1 MALTSPGII
10 KAAND
15 LLVKI
20 GPEVAAVKQFAYDCS
35 DAVEDYGQKVRVAM
49 VTGGTSEDF
58 SAGNYEHETGSLTDV
73 FVTLDRQ
80 PKSTIA
86 LSGKDVL
93 ELANAPFWNK
103 VAEAGRNSIANS
115 VETAI
120 KTAMATALASITK
133 ETTALGT
140 LTLAKLSGLR
150 GKCKGKIGD
159 TVLVLSPDKFDE
171 ALGLFDSSVYGG
183 TEAVRGGVIPNLY
196 GFKSVVRMEL
206 PDYTPAAEGTQAV
219 ASTAALIPSNA
230 IAVATRAV
238 AVGDESCYSEI
249 GTQSDENGFAITV
262 MRHGSA
268 ASGKGFLNVTALVGA
283 TVVDAANIVL
293 FK

>member
-49 VTGGTSEDF
+49 VNGGTSENF
-58 SAGNYEHETGSLTDV
+58 SASADYEHETGSLTDV
-73 FVTLDRQ
+73 FVTLDKQ

-86 LSGKDVL
+86 ITGKDVL
-93 ELANAPFWNK
+93 ELANAPFWNR
-103 VAEAGRNSIANS
+103 VAEAGRNAIANA
-115 VETAI
+115 VEKSIGDAI
-120 KTAMATALASITK
+120 TTALASITK
-133 ETTALGT
+133 ESTALGT
-140 LTLAKLSGLR
+140 LTLAKLAGLR
-150 GKCKGKIGD
+150 SKCKGKIGD

-206 PDYTPAAEGTQAV
+206 PKYDGEST

-238 AVGDESCYSEI
+238 AVGEESCYSEI
-249 GTQSDENGFAITV
+249 GTQADENGFAITV

-268 ASGKGFLNVTALVGA
+268 AKGKGYLNVTALVGA

>member
-49 VTGGTSEDF
+49 VTGGTSENF
-58 SAGNYEHETGSLTDV
+58 SQSANYEHETGSLSDV
-73 FVTLDRQ
+73 FVTLDKQ

-103 VAEAGRNSIANS
+103 VAEAGRNAIANA
-115 VETAI
+115 VEGSISDAITA
-120 KTAMATALASITK
+120 ALESITK

-140 LTLAKLSGLR
+140 LTLAKLAGLR

-159 TVLVLSPDKFDE
+159 TVLVLSPEKFDE

-196 GFKSVVRMEL
+196 GFKAVVRMEL
-206 PDYTPAAEGTQAV
+206 PKYDGTST

-249 GTQSDENGFAITV
+249 GTQADENGFAITV

-268 ASGKGFLNVTALVGA
+268 ATGKGFLNVTALVGA

>member
-35 DAVEDYGQKVRVAM
+35 DAVEDFGQKVRVAM
-49 VTGGTSEDF
+49 VNGGTSENF
-58 SAGNYEHETGSLTDV
+58 SASADYEHETGSITDV
-73 FVTLDRQ
+73 FVTLDKQ

-93 ELANAPFWNK
+93 ELANAPFWNR
-103 VAEAGRNSIANS
+103 VAEAGRNAIANA
-115 VETAI
+115 VEKSIGDAI
-120 KTAMATALASITK
+120 TTALESITK

-140 LTLAKLSGLR
+140 LTLAKLASLR
-150 GKCKGKIGD
+150 SKCKGKIGD
-159 TVLVLSPDKFDE
+159 TVLVLSPEKFDE

-206 PDYTPAAEGTQAV
+206 PKYDGTST

-238 AVGDESCYSEI
+238 AVGEESCYSEI
-249 GTQSDENGFAITV
+249 GTQADENGFAITV

-268 ASGKGFLNVTALVGA
+268 AKGKGYLNVTALVGA

>member
-20 GPEVAAVKQFAYDCS
+20 GPEVAAIKQFAYDCS

-49 VTGGTSEDF
+49 VSGGTSENF
-58 SAGNYEHETGSLTDV
+58 SQSANYEHETGSLTDV
-73 FVTLDRQ
+73 FVTLDKQ

-93 ELANAPFWNK
+93 ELANSPFWNK
-103 VAEAGRNSIANS
+103 VAEAGRNSIANG
-115 VETAI
+115 VEDAI
-120 KTAMATALASITK
+120 QSAITSALSSITK
-133 ETTALGT
+133 DATAIGS
-140 LTLAKLSGLR
+140 LTLAKLAAFRS
-150 GKCKGKIGD
+150 KCKGKIGD
-159 TVLVLSPDKFDE
+159 TVLVLTPDKFDE

-196 GFKSVVRMEL
+196 GFKAVVRMEL
-206 PDYTPAAEGTQAV
+206 PEYTTSTP
-219 ASTAALIPSNA
+219 STAALIPSNA

-268 ASGKGFLNVTALVGA
+268 ATGKGFLNVTALVGA

>member
-35 DAVEDYGQKVRVAM
+35 DAVEDFGQKVRVAM
-49 VTGGTSEDF
+49 VNGGTSENF
-58 SAGNYEHETGSLTDV
+58 SASADYEHETGSLTDV
-73 FVTLDRQ
+73 FVTLDKQ

-86 LSGKDVL
+86 ITGKDVL
-93 ELANAPFWNK
+93 ELANAPFWNR
-103 VAEAGRNSIANS
+103 VAEAGRNAIANA
-115 VETAI
+115 VEKSIGDAI
-120 KTAMATALASITK
+120 TTALESITK

-140 LTLAKLSGLR
+140 LTLAKLAALR
-150 GKCKGKIGD
+150 SKCKGKIGD
-159 TVLVLSPDKFDE
+159 TVLVLSPEKFDE

-206 PDYTPAAEGTQAV
+206 PKYDGAST

-238 AVGDESCYSEI
+238 AVGEESCYSEI
-249 GTQSDENGFAITV
+249 GTQADENGFAITV

-268 ASGKGFLNVTALVGA
+268 AKGKGYLNVTALVGA

>member
-35 DAVEDYGQKVRVAM
+35 DAVEDFGQKVRVAM
-49 VTGGTSEDF
+49 VNGGTSENF
-58 SAGNYEHETGSLTDV
+58 SASADYEHETGSLTDV
-73 FVTLDRQ
+73 FVTLDKQ

-93 ELANAPFWNK
+93 ELANAPFWNR
-103 VAEAGRNSIANS
+103 VAEAGRNAIANA
-115 VETAI
+115 VEKSIGDAI
-120 KTAMATALASITK
+120 TTALESITK

-140 LTLAKLSGLR
+140 LTLAKLAALR
-150 GKCKGKIGD
+150 SKCKGKIGD
-159 TVLVLSPDKFDE
+159 TVLVLSPEKFDE

-206 PDYTPAAEGTQAV
+206 PKYDGTST

-238 AVGDESCYSEI
+238 AVGEESCYSEI
-249 GTQSDENGFAITV
+249 GTQADENGFAITV

-268 ASGKGFLNVTALVGA
+268 AKGKGYLNVTALVGA

>member
-35 DAVEDYGQKVRVAM
+35 DAVEDFGQKVRVAM
-49 VTGGTSEDF
+49 VNGGTSENF
-58 SAGNYEHETGSLTDV
+58 SASADYEHETGSLTDV
-73 FVTLDRQ
+73 FVTLDKQ

-93 ELANAPFWNK
+93 ELANSPFWNR
-103 VAEAGRNSIANS
+103 VAEAGRNAIANS
-115 VETAI
+115 VEKSIGDAI
-120 KTAMATALASITK
+120 TTALNSITK

-140 LTLAKLSGLR
+140 LTLAKLAALR
-150 GKCKGKIGD
+150 SKCKGKIGD
-159 TVLVLSPDKFDE
+159 TVLVLSPEKFDE

-196 GFKSVVRMEL
+196 GFKAVVRMEL
-206 PDYTPAAEGTQAV
+206 PEYTASTP
-219 ASTAALIPSNA
+219 STAALIPSNA

-249 GTQSDENGFAITV
+249 GTQSDENGFAVTV

-268 ASGKGFLNVTALVGA
+268 ATGKGFLNVTALVGA

>member
-35 DAVEDYGQKVRVAM
+35 DAVEDIGQKVRVAM
-49 VTGGTSEDF
+49 VNGGTSENF
-58 SAGNYEHETGSLTDV
+58 SASADYEHETGSLSDV
-73 FVTLDRQ
+73 FVTLDKQ

-86 LSGKDVL
+86 ITGKDVL
-93 ELANAPFWNK
+93 ELANAPFWNR
-103 VAEAGRNSIANS
+103 VAEAGRNAIANA
-115 VETAI
+115 VEKSIGDAI
-120 KTAMATALASITK
+120 TTALASITK
-133 ETTALGT
+133 DATAIGT
-140 LTLAKLSGLR
+140 LTLAKLANLR
-150 GKCKGKIGD
+150 SKCKGKIGD
-159 TVLVLSPDKFDE
+159 TVLVLSPEKFDE

-206 PDYTPAAEGTQAV
+206 PKYDGEST

-238 AVGDESCYSEI
+238 AVGEESCYSEI
-249 GTQSDENGFAITV
+249 GTQADENGFAITV

-268 ASGKGFLNVTALVGA
+268 ATGKGFLNVTALVGA

>member
-15 LLVKI
+15 LLVKL
-20 GPEVAAVKQFAYDCS
+20 GPEVTAVKQFAYGCY

-49 VTGGTSEDF
+49 VNGGTSENF
-58 SAGNYEHETGSLTDV
+58 SASADYEHETGSITDV
-73 FVTLDRQ
+73 FVTLDKQ

-86 LSGKDVL
+86 LTGKDVL
-93 ELANAPFWNK
+93 ELANAPFWNR
-103 VAEAGRNSIANS
+103 VAEAGRNAIANA
-115 VETAI
+115 VEKSIGDAI
-120 KTAMATALASITK
+120 TTALASITK

-140 LTLAKLSGLR
+140 LTLAKLAALR
-150 GKCKGKIGD
+150 SKCKGKIGD
-159 TVLVLSPDKFDE
+159 TVLVLSPEKFDE

-206 PDYTPAAEGTQAV
+206 PKYDGEST

-238 AVGDESCYSEI
+238 AVGEESCYSEI
-249 GTQSDENGFAITV
+249 GTQADENGFAITV

-268 ASGKGFLNVTALVGA
+268 AKGKGYLNVTALVGA

>member
-35 DAVEDYGQKVRVAM
+35 DAVEDFGQKVRVAM
-49 VTGGTSEDF
+49 VNGGTSENF
-58 SAGNYEHETGSLTDV
+58 GASADYEHETGSLTDV
-73 FVTLDRQ
+73 FVTLDKQ

-93 ELANAPFWNK
+93 ELANAPFWNR
-103 VAEAGRNSIANS
+103 VAEAGRNAIANA
-115 VETAI
+115 VEKSIGDAI
-120 KTAMATALASITK
+120 TTALESITK

-140 LTLAKLSGLR
+140 LTLAKLAALR
-150 GKCKGKIGD
+150 SKCKGKIGD
-159 TVLVLSPDKFDE
+159 TVLVLSPEKFDE

-206 PDYTPAAEGTQAV
+206 PKYDGAST

-238 AVGDESCYSEI
+238 AVGEESCYSEI
-249 GTQSDENGFAITV
+249 GTQADENGFAITV

-268 ASGKGFLNVTALVGA
+268 AKGKGYLNVTALVGA

>member
-35 DAVEDYGQKVRVAM
+35 DAVEDFGQKVRVAM
-49 VTGGTSEDF
+49 VNGGTSEDF
-58 SAGNYEHETGSLTDV
+58 GASADYEHETGSISDV
-73 FVTLDRQ
+73 FVTLDKQ

-86 LSGKDVL
+86 ISGKDVL
-93 ELANAPFWNK
+93 ELANAPFWNR
-103 VAEAGRNSIANS
+103 VAEAGRNAIANA
-115 VETAI
+115 VETSI
-120 KTAMATALASITK
+120 GDAMASALSSITK
-133 ETTALGT
+133 DATALGT
-140 LTLAKLSGLR
+140 LTLAKLANLR

-159 TVLVLSPDKFDE
+159 TVLVLSPEKFDE

-206 PDYTPAAEGTQAV
+206 PKYDGTST
-219 ASTAALIPSNA
+219 ASTAALIPANA

-238 AVGDESCYSEI
+238 AVGEESCYSEI
-249 GTQSDENGFAITV
+249 GTQADENGFAITV

-268 ASGKGFLNVTALVGA
+268 AKGKG
-283 TVVDAANIVL
+283 
-293 FK
+293 

>member
-35 DAVEDYGQKVRVAM
+35 DAVEDFGQKVRVAM
-49 VTGGTSEDF
+49 VNGGTSENF
-58 SAGNYEHETGSLTDV
+58 GASADYEHETGSLTDV
-73 FVTLDRQ
+73 FVTLDKQ

-86 LSGKDVL
+86 ITGKDVL
-93 ELANAPFWNK
+93 ELANAPFWNR
-103 VAEAGRNSIANS
+103 VAEAGRNAIANA
-115 VETAI
+115 VEKSIGDAI
-120 KTAMATALASITK
+120 TTALESITK
-133 ETTALGT
+133 EATALGT
-140 LTLAKLSGLR
+140 LTLAKLAALR
-150 GKCKGKIGD
+150 SKCKGKIGD
-159 TVLVLSPDKFDE
+159 TVLVLSPEKFDE

-206 PDYTPAAEGTQAV
+206 PKYDGTST

-238 AVGDESCYSEI
+238 AVGEESCYSEI
-249 GTQSDENGFAITV
+249 GTQADENGFAITV

-268 ASGKGFLNVTALVGA
+268 AKGKGYLNVTALVGA
-283 TVVDAANIVL
+283 TVVDAADIVL

>member
-49 VTGGTSEDF
+49 VSGGTSENF
-58 SAGNYEHETGSLTDV
+58 GASADYEHETGSISDV
-73 FVTLDRQ
+73 FVTLDKQ

-86 LSGKDVL
+86 ITGKDVL
-93 ELANAPFWNK
+93 ELANAPFWNR
-103 VAEAGRNSIANS
+103 VAEAGRNAIANA
-115 VETAI
+115 VEKSIGDAI
-120 KTAMATALASITK
+120 TNALDSITK
-133 ETTALGT
+133 ESTALGT
-140 LTLAKLSGLR
+140 LTLAKLAALR
-150 GKCKGKIGD
+150 SKCKGKIGD
-159 TVLVLSPDKFDE
+159 TVLVLSPEKFDE

-206 PDYTPAAEGTQAV
+206 PNYADSTP
-219 ASTAALIPSNA
+219 STAALIPSNA

-238 AVGDESCYSEI
+238 AVGEESCYSEI
-249 GTQSDENGFAITV
+249 GTQADENGFAITV

-268 ASGKGFLNVTALVGA
+268 AKGKGYLNVTALVGS

>member
-35 DAVEDYGQKVRVAM
+35 DAVEDFGQKVRVAM
-49 VTGGTSEDF
+49 VNGGTSENF
-58 SAGNYEHETGSLTDV
+58 GASADYEHETGSLTDV
-73 FVTLDRQ
+73 FVTLDKQ

-93 ELANAPFWNK
+93 ELANAPFWNR
-103 VAEAGRNSIANS
+103 VAEAGRNAIANA
-115 VETAI
+115 VEKSIGDAI
-120 KTAMATALASITK
+120 TTALESITK

-140 LTLAKLSGLR
+140 LTLAKLAALR
-150 GKCKGKIGD
+150 SKCKGKIGD
-159 TVLVLSPDKFDE
+159 TVLVLSPEKFDE

-206 PDYTPAAEGTQAV
+206 PKYDGAST

-238 AVGDESCYSEI
+238 AVGEESCYSEI
-249 GTQSDENGFAITV
+249 GIQADENGFAITV

-268 ASGKGFLNVTALVGA
+268 AKGKGYLNVTALVGA
-283 TVVDAANIVL
+283 TVFDAANIVL

>member
-35 DAVEDYGQKVRVAM
+35 DAVEDFGQKVRVAM
-49 VTGGTSEDF
+49 VNGGTSENF
-58 SAGNYEHETGSLTDV
+58 SESADYEHETGSLTDV
-73 FVTLDRQ
+73 FVTLDKQ

-93 ELANAPFWNK
+93 ELANSPFWNR
-103 VAEAGRNSIANS
+103 VAEAGRNAIANA
-115 VETAI
+115 VEKSIGDAITTAI
-120 KTAMATALASITK
+120 ASITK
-133 ETTALGT
+133 ESTALGT
-140 LTLAKLSGLR
+140 LTLAKLAGLR
-150 GKCKGKIGD
+150 SKCKGKIGD
-159 TVLVLSPDKFDE
+159 TVLVLSPEKFDE

-206 PDYTPAAEGTQAV
+206 PKYDGTST

-238 AVGDESCYSEI
+238 AVGEESCYSEF
-249 GTQSDENGFAITV
+249 GTQADENGFAITV

-268 ASGKGFLNVTALVGA
+268 AKGKGYLNVTALVGA

>member
-35 DAVEDYGQKVRVAM
+35 DAVEDFGQKVRVAM
-49 VTGGTSEDF
+49 VNGGTSENF
-58 SAGNYEHETGSLTDV
+58 GASADYEHETGSLTDV
-73 FVTLDRQ
+73 FVTLDKQ

-93 ELANAPFWNK
+93 ELANAPFWNR
-103 VAEAGRNSIANS
+103 VAEAGRNAIANA
-115 VETAI
+115 VEKSIGDAI
-120 KTAMATALASITK
+120 TTALESITK
-133 ETTALGT
+133 EATALGT
-140 LTLAKLSGLR
+140 LTLAKLAALR
-150 GKCKGKIGD
+150 SKCKGKIGD
-159 TVLVLSPDKFDE
+159 TVLVLSPEKFDE

-206 PDYTPAAEGTQAV
+206 PKYDGAST

-238 AVGDESCYSEI
+238 AVGEESCYSEI
-249 GTQSDENGFAITV
+249 GTQADENGFAITV

-268 ASGKGFLNVTALVGA
+268 AKGKGYLNVTALVGA

>member
-49 VTGGTSEDF
+49 VTGGTCEDF
-58 SAGNYEHETGSLTDV
+58 SQSANYEHETGSLTDV
-73 FVTLDRQ
+73 FVTLNKQ

-86 LSGKDVL
+86 LTGKDVL

-103 VAEAGRNSIANS
+103 VAEAGRNAIANA
-115 VETAI
+115 VEGSIGDAI
-120 KTAMATALASITK
+120 TTALDSITK

-140 LTLAKLSGLR
+140 LTLAKLAALR
-150 GKCKGKIGD
+150 SKCKGKIGD
-159 TVLVLSPDKFDE
+159 TVLVLSPEKFDE

-196 GFKSVVRMEL
+196 GFKAVVRMEL
-206 PDYTPAAEGTQAV
+206 PKYDGTST

-249 GTQSDENGFAITV
+249 GTQADENGFAITV

-268 ASGKGFLNVTALVGA
+268 ATGKGFLNVTALVGA

>member
-49 VTGGTSEDF
+49 VTGGTSENF
-58 SAGNYEHETGSLTDV
+58 SQSANYEHETGSLSDV
-73 FVTLDRQ
+73 FVTLDKQ

-103 VAEAGRNSIANS
+103 VAEAGRNAIANA
-115 VETAI
+115 VEKSIGDAI
-120 KTAMATALASITK
+120 TTALASITK

-140 LTLAKLSGLR
+140 LTLAKLAGLR

-159 TVLVLSPDKFDE
+159 TVLVLSPEKFDE

-206 PDYTPAAEGTQAV
+206 PNYADSTP
-219 ASTAALIPSNA
+219 STAALIPSNA

-249 GTQSDENGFAITV
+249 GTQADENGFAITV

-268 ASGKGFLNVTALVGA
+268 ATGKGFLNVTALVGA

>member
-49 VTGGTSEDF
+49 VNGGTSENF
-58 SAGNYEHETGSLTDV
+58 SASADYEHETGSLTDV
-73 FVTLDRQ
+73 FVTLDKQ

-86 LSGKDVL
+86 ITGKDVL
-93 ELANAPFWNK
+93 ELANAPFWNR
-103 VAEAGRNSIANS
+103 VAEAGRNAIANA
-115 VETAI
+115 VEKSIGDAI
-120 KTAMATALASITK
+120 TTALESITK
-133 ETTALGT
+133 EATALGT
-140 LTLAKLSGLR
+140 LTLAKLAALR
-150 GKCKGKIGD
+150 SKCKGKIGD
-159 TVLVLSPDKFDE
+159 TVLVLSPEKFDE

-206 PDYTPAAEGTQAV
+206 PKYDGTST

-238 AVGDESCYSEI
+238 AVGEESCYSEI
-249 GTQSDENGFAITV
+249 GTQADENGFAITV

-268 ASGKGFLNVTALVGA
+268 AKGKGYLNVTALVGA

>member
-35 DAVEDYGQKVRVAM
+35 DAVEDFGQKVRVAM
-49 VTGGTSEDF
+49 VNGGTSENF
-58 SAGNYEHETGSLTDV
+58 GASADYEHETGSLTDV
-73 FVTLDRQ
+73 FVTLDKQ

-93 ELANAPFWNK
+93 ELANAPFWNR
-103 VAEAGRNSIANS
+103 VAEAGRNAIANA
-115 VETAI
+115 VEKSIGDAI
-120 KTAMATALASITK
+120 TTALESITK

-140 LTLAKLSGLR
+140 LTLAKLAALR
-150 GKCKGKIGD
+150 SKCKGKIGD
-159 TVLVLSPDKFDE
+159 TVLVLSPEKFDE

-206 PDYTPAAEGTQAV
+206 PKYDGAST

-238 AVGDESCYSEI
+238 AVGEESCYSEI
-249 GTQSDENGFAITV
+249 GIQADENGFAITV

-268 ASGKGFLNVTALVGA
+268 AKGKGYLNVTALVGA

>member
-35 DAVEDYGQKVRVAM
+35 DAVEDFGQKVRVAM
-49 VTGGTSEDF
+49 VNGGTSENF
-58 SAGNYEHETGSLTDV
+58 GASADYEHETGSLTDV
-73 FVTLDRQ
+73 FVTLDKQ

-93 ELANAPFWNK
+93 ELANAPFWNR
-103 VAEAGRNSIANS
+103 VAEAGRNAIANA
-115 VETAI
+115 VEKSIGDAI
-120 KTAMATALASITK
+120 TTALESITK

-140 LTLAKLSGLR
+140 LTLAKLAALR
-150 GKCKGKIGD
+150 SKCKGKIGD
-159 TVLVLSPDKFDE
+159 TVLVLSPEKFDE

-206 PDYTPAAEGTQAV
+206 PKYDGAST

-238 AVGDESCYSEI
+238 AVGEESCYSEI
-249 GTQSDENGFAITV
+249 GIQADENGFAITV

-268 ASGKGFLNVTALVGA
+268 AKGKGYLNLTALVGA

>member
-35 DAVEDYGQKVRVAM
+35 DAVEDFGQKVRVAM
-49 VTGGTSEDF
+49 VNGGTSENF
-58 SAGNYEHETGSLTDV
+58 SASADYEHETGSLTDV
-73 FVTLDRQ
+73 FVTLDKQ

-86 LSGKDVL
+86 ITGKDVL
-93 ELANAPFWNK
+93 ELANAPFWNR
-103 VAEAGRNSIANS
+103 VAEAGRNAIANA
-115 VETAI
+115 VEKSIGDAI
-120 KTAMATALASITK
+120 TTALESITK

-140 LTLAKLSGLR
+140 LTLAKLAALR
-150 GKCKGKIGD
+150 SKCKGKIGD
-159 TVLVLSPDKFDE
+159 TVLVLSPEKFDE

-206 PDYTPAAEGTQAV
+206 PKYDGTST

-238 AVGDESCYSEI
+238 AVGEESCYSEI
-249 GTQSDENGFAITV
+249 GTQADENGFAITV

-268 ASGKGFLNVTALVGA
+268 AKGKGYLNVTALVGA
-283 TVVDAANIVL
+283 TVVDAADIVL

>member
-35 DAVEDYGQKVRVAM
+35 DAVEDFGQKVRVAM
-49 VTGGTSEDF
+49 VNGGTSENF
-58 SAGNYEHETGSLTDV
+58 SASADYEHETGSLTDV
-73 FVTLDRQ
+73 FVTLDKQ

-86 LSGKDVL
+86 ITGKDVL
-93 ELANAPFWNK
+93 ELANAPFWNR
-103 VAEAGRNSIANS
+103 VAEAGRNAIANA
-115 VETAI
+115 VEKSIGDAI
-120 KTAMATALASITK
+120 TTALESITK
-133 ETTALGT
+133 EATALGT
-140 LTLAKLSGLR
+140 LTLAKLAALR
-150 GKCKGKIGD
+150 SKCKGKIGD
-159 TVLVLSPDKFDE
+159 TVLVLSPEKFDE

-206 PDYTPAAEGTQAV
+206 PKYDGTST

-238 AVGDESCYSEI
+238 AVGEESCYSEI
-249 GTQSDENGFAITV
+249 GTQADENGFAITV

-268 ASGKGFLNVTALVGA
+268 AKGKGYLNVTALVGA
-283 TVVDAANIVL
+283 TVVDAADIVL

>member
-35 DAVEDYGQKVRVAM
+35 DAVEDIGQKVRVAM
-49 VTGGTSEDF
+49 VNGGTSENF
-58 SAGNYEHETGSLTDV
+58 SASADYEHETGSITDV
-73 FVTLDRQ
+73 FVTLDKQ

-86 LSGKDVL
+86 ITGKDVL
-93 ELANAPFWNK
+93 ELANAPFWNR
-103 VAEAGRNSIANS
+103 VAEAGRNAIANA
-115 VETAI
+115 VEKSIGDAI
-120 KTAMATALASITK
+120 TTALASITK
-133 ETTALGT
+133 ESTALGT
-140 LTLAKLSGLR
+140 LTLAKLAGLR

-159 TVLVLSPDKFDE
+159 TVLVLSPEKFDE

-206 PDYTPAAEGTQAV
+206 PKYDGEST

-238 AVGDESCYSEI
+238 AVGEESCYSEI
-249 GTQSDENGFAITV
+249 GTQADENGFAITV

-268 ASGKGFLNVTALVGA
+268 AKGKGYLNVTALVGA

>member
-49 VTGGTSEDF
+49 VTGGTSENF
-58 SAGNYEHETGSLTDV
+58 SQSANYEHETGSLSDV
-73 FVTLDRQ
+73 FVTLDKQ

-103 VAEAGRNSIANS
+103 VAEAGRNAIANA
-115 VETAI
+115 VEKSIGDAI
-120 KTAMATALASITK
+120 TTALESITK

-140 LTLAKLSGLR
+140 LTLAKLAGLR

-159 TVLVLSPDKFDE
+159 TVLVLSPEKFDE

-206 PDYTPAAEGTQAV
+206 PKYDGAST

-249 GTQSDENGFAITV
+249 GTQADENGFAITV

-268 ASGKGFLNVTALVGA
+268 ATGKGFLNVTALVGA

>member
-20 GPEVAAVKQFAYDCS
+20 GPEVTAVKQFAYDCS
-35 DAVEDYGQKVRVAM
+35 DAVEDFGQKVRVAM
-49 VTGGTSEDF
+49 VNGGTSENF
-58 SAGNYEHETGSLTDV
+58 SESADYEHETGSLSDV
-73 FVTLDRQ
+73 FVTLDKQ

-86 LSGKDVL
+86 ITGKDVL
-93 ELANAPFWNK
+93 ELANAPFWNR
-103 VAEAGRNSIANS
+103 VAEAGRNAIANA
-115 VETAI
+115 VEKSIGDAI
-120 KTAMATALASITK
+120 TTALASITK

-140 LTLAKLSGLR
+140 LTLAKLAALR
-150 GKCKGKIGD
+150 SKCKGKIGD
-159 TVLVLSPDKFDE
+159 TVLVLSPEKFDE

-206 PDYTPAAEGTQAV
+206 PKYDGEST

-238 AVGDESCYSEI
+238 AVGEESCYSEI
-249 GTQSDENGFAITV
+249 GTQADENGFAITV

-268 ASGKGFLNVTALVGA
+268 AKGKGYLNVTALVGA

>member
-35 DAVEDYGQKVRVAM
+35 DAVEDIGQKVRVAM
-49 VTGGTSEDF
+49 VNGGTSENF
-58 SAGNYEHETGSLTDV
+58 SASADYEHETGSLSDV
-73 FVTLDRQ
+73 FVTLDKQ

-86 LSGKDVL
+86 ITGKDVL
-93 ELANAPFWNK
+93 ELANAPFWNR
-103 VAEAGRNSIANS
+103 VAEAGRNAIANA
-115 VETAI
+115 VEKSIGDAI
-120 KTAMATALASITK
+120 TTALASITK
-133 ETTALGT
+133 ESTALGT
-140 LTLAKLSGLR
+140 LTLAKLAGLR

-159 TVLVLSPDKFDE
+159 TVLVLSPEKFDE

-206 PDYTPAAEGTQAV
+206 PNYADSTP
-219 ASTAALIPSNA
+219 STAALIPSNA

-238 AVGDESCYSEI
+238 AVGEESCYSEI
-249 GTQSDENGFAITV
+249 GTQADENGFAITV

-268 ASGKGFLNVTALVGA
+268 AKGKGYLNVTALVGA

>member
-20 GPEVAAVKQFAYDCS
+20 GPEVAAIKQFAYDCS

-49 VTGGTSEDF
+49 VSGGTSENF
-58 SAGNYEHETGSLTDV
+58 SQSANYEHETGSLTDV
-73 FVTLDRQ
+73 FVTLDKQ

-93 ELANAPFWNK
+93 ELANSPFWNK
-103 VAEAGRNSIANS
+103 VAEAGRNSIANG
-115 VETAI
+115 VEDAI
-120 KTAMATALASITK
+120 QSAITSALSSITK
-133 ETTALGT
+133 DATAIGS
-140 LTLAKLSGLR
+140 LTLAKLAALR
-150 GKCKGKIGD
+150 SKCKGKIGD
-159 TVLVLSPDKFDE
+159 TVLVLTPDKFDE

-196 GFKSVVRMEL
+196 GFKAVVRMEL
-206 PDYTPAAEGTQAV
+206 PEYTTSTP
-219 ASTAALIPSNA
+219 STAALIPSNA

-249 GTQSDENGFAITV
+249 GTLSDENGFAITV

-268 ASGKGFLNVTALVGA
+268 ATGKGFLNVTALVGA

>member
-49 VTGGTSEDF
+49 VNGGTSENF
-58 SAGNYEHETGSLTDV
+58 SESTDYEHETGSLTDV
-73 FVTLDRQ
+73 FVTLDKQ

-93 ELANAPFWNK
+93 ELANSPFWNR
-103 VAEAGRNSIANS
+103 VAEAGRNAIANA
-115 VETAI
+115 VEKSIGDAI
-120 KTAMATALASITK
+120 TTALASITK
-133 ETTALGT
+133 ESTALGT
-140 LTLAKLSGLR
+140 LTLAKLAGLR

-159 TVLVLSPDKFDE
+159 TVLVLSPEKFDE

-206 PDYTPAAEGTQAV
+206 PKYDGTST

-238 AVGDESCYSEI
+238 AVGEESCYSEF
-249 GTQSDENGFAITV
+249 GTQADENGFAITV

-268 ASGKGFLNVTALVGA
+268 AKGKGYLNVTALVGA

>member
-35 DAVEDYGQKVRVAM
+35 DAVEDFGQKVRVAM
-49 VTGGTSEDF
+49 VTGGTSENF
-58 SAGNYEHETGSLTDV
+58 SQSANYEHETGSLSDV
-73 FVTLDRQ
+73 FVTLDKQ

-86 LSGKDVL
+86 LTGKDVL

-103 VAEAGRNSIANS
+103 VAEAGRNAIANA
-115 VETAI
+115 VEKSIGDAI
-120 KTAMATALASITK
+120 TTALASITK
-133 ETTALGT
+133 ESTALST
-140 LTLAKLSGLR
+140 LTLAKLAGLR

-159 TVLVLSPDKFDE
+159 TVLVLSPEKFDE

-196 GFKSVVRMEL
+196 GFKAVVRMEL
-206 PDYTPAAEGTQAV
+206 PNYADSTP
-219 ASTAALIPSNA
+219 STAALIPSNA

-249 GTQSDENGFAITV
+249 GTQADENGFAITV

-268 ASGKGFLNVTALVGA
+268 ATGKGFLNVTALVGA

>member
-49 VTGGTSEDF
+49 VSGGTSENF
-58 SAGNYEHETGSLTDV
+58 SQSANYEHETGSLTDV
-73 FVTLDRQ
+73 FVTLDKQ

-93 ELANAPFWNK
+93 ELANSPFWNK
-103 VAEAGRNSIANS
+103 VAEAGRNSIANG
-115 VETAI
+115 VEDAI
-120 KTAMATALASITK
+120 QSAITSALSSITK
-133 ETTALGT
+133 DATAIGS
-140 LTLAKLSGLR
+140 LTLAKLAALR
-150 GKCKGKIGD
+150 SKCKGKIGD
-159 TVLVLSPDKFDE
+159 TVLVLTPDKFDE

-196 GFKSVVRMEL
+196 GFKAVVRMEL
-206 PDYTPAAEGTQAV
+206 PEYTASTP
-219 ASTAALIPSNA
+219 STAALIPSNA

-249 GTQSDENGFAITV
+249 GTQSDENGFAVTV

-268 ASGKGFLNVTALVGA
+268 ATGKGFLNVTALVGA

>member
-35 DAVEDYGQKVRVAM
+35 DAVEDFGQKVRVAM
-49 VTGGTSEDF
+49 VNGGASEDF
-58 SAGNYEHETGSLTDV
+58 GASADYEHETGSLSDV
-73 FVTLDRQ
+73 FVTLDKQ

-86 LSGKDVL
+86 ISGKDVL

-103 VAEAGRNSIANS
+103 VAEAGRNAIANA
-115 VETAI
+115 VETSI
-120 KTAMATALASITK
+120 GDAMASALASITK
-133 ETTALGT
+133 ESTALGT
-140 LTLAKLSGLR
+140 LTLASLAKLRS
-150 GKCKGKIGD
+150 KCKGKIGD
-159 TVLVLSPDKFDE
+159 TVLVLSPEKFDE

-196 GFKSVVRMEL
+196 GFKSIVRMEL
-206 PDYTPAAEGTQAV
+206 PKYDGTST

-238 AVGDESCYSEI
+238 AVGEESCYSEI
-249 GTQSDENGFAITV
+249 GTQADENGFAITV

-268 ASGKGFLNVTALVGA
+268 AKGKGYLNVTALVGA
-283 TVVDAANIVL
+283 TVVDAASIVL

>member
-35 DAVEDYGQKVRVAM
+35 DAVEDIGQKVRVAM
-49 VTGGTSEDF
+49 VNGGTSENF
-58 SAGNYEHETGSLTDV
+58 SASADYEHETGSLSDV
-73 FVTLDRQ
+73 FVTLDKQ

-86 LSGKDVL
+86 ITGKDVL
-93 ELANAPFWNK
+93 ELANAPFWNR
-103 VAEAGRNSIANS
+103 VAEAGRNAIANA
-115 VETAI
+115 VEKSIGDAI
-120 KTAMATALASITK
+120 TTALASITK
-133 ETTALGT
+133 ESTALGT
-140 LTLAKLSGLR
+140 LTLAKLAGLR

-159 TVLVLSPDKFDE
+159 TVLVLSPEKFDE

-206 PDYTPAAEGTQAV
+206 PKYDGEST

-238 AVGDESCYSEI
+238 AVGEESCYSEI
-249 GTQSDENGFAITV
+249 GTQADENGFAITV

-268 ASGKGFLNVTALVGA
+268 AKGKGYLNVTALVGA